1 MSHHGFPPVGGELQ
15 VLFLPAVEGLP
26 PEALRR
32 PLQER
37 VEAHGAPRRPVERVT
52 VAVVQQDL
60 SAQQGYTGGGGLA
73 LLGGSYYSATGL
85 HWGGLALLGGSYYSA
100 RGLHWGGDLL
110 YWGEVIIAQQGYTG
124 GGGTCFIGGKL
135 L

>member
-1 MSHHGFPPVGGELQ
+1 MSHHALPPVGGQLQ
-15 VLFLPAVEGLP
+15 VLFLPAAEGLP

-52 VAVVQQDL
+52 VAVVQQHL
-60 SAQQGYTGGGGLA
+60 CAQQGYTGGGGLA
-73 LLGGSYYSATGL
+73 LLGGSYCSVTG
-85 HWGGLALLGGSYYSA
+85 
-100 RGLHWGGDLL
+100 L
-110 YWGEVIIAQQGYTG
+110 YWGG
-124 GGGTCFIGGKL
+124 GGACFIGGKL